1 MKPAEPGNYR
11 LSHRGNAMRNRG
23 KTEEEGTVRSS
34 REEKAYRD
42 SVPALL
48 FWYDYNARILPWRED
63 PTPYHIWISEIMLQ
77 QTRVEAVRAYYE
89 RFLAELP
96 DVRAVAEASEDRLV
110 KLWEGLGY
118 YSRIR
123 NIAKAAKVLCEKYD
137 ARLPADYGLL
147 RELPG
152 IGDYTAGAIAS
163 IAFGIPV
170 PAVDG
175 NVLRVFARVTGY
187 REDIRSDRFKKHVGE
202 QLRMAISKYAEE
214 NREGVSGNC
223 SGGDAGRSELASCAA
238 KVSSAPGHFNQAIM
252 DVGATVCIPNGK
264 PHCDKCPLSHLCAAF
279 SEGLTAEI
287 PAKKAGKARPVE
299 KRTVLLLCDGE
310 RVLLHRRP
318 AKGLLAGMWEFPG
331 VSGHMTYAGAK
342 QAAAAILAEASEGV
356 DSGDTS
362 GGGTAESPF
371 SRTELQAKKL
381 PDSRHIFSHTEWD
394 MRGYRIEIPK
404 EAAGRIVRASEKN
417 APTAATGSAEYLW
430 ASAREIRE
438 EHGVA
443 SAFRVY
449 REHLP
454 KEQK

>member
-1 MKPAEPGNYR
+1 
-11 LSHRGNAMRNRG
+11 MRNRG
-23 KTEEEGTVRSS
+23 KTEEERIVRTN
-34 REEKAYRD
+34 REEEAYRD

-63 PTPYHIWISEIMLQ
+63 PTPYHVWISEIMLQ

-118 YSRIR
+118 YSRVR
-123 NIAKAAKVLCEKYD
+123 NIAKAARVLCEKYD
-137 ARLPADYGLL
+137 DRLPADYGLL
-147 RELPG
+147 RDLPG

-187 REDIRSDRFKKHVGE
+187 REDIRSDRFKKHVAE
-202 QLRMAISKYAEE
+202 QLRTAILKYAEE
-214 NREGVSGNC
+214 NKEDVSGEC
-223 SGGDAGRSELASCAA
+223 SGGDAGRGGPASGAA
-238 KVSSAPGHFNQAIM
+238 RISSAPGRFNQAIM

-287 PAKKAGKARPVE
+287 PAKKAEKARPVE
-299 KRTVLLLCDGE
+299 KRTVLLLCSGE
-310 RVLLHRRP
+310 RVLLRRRP

-331 VSGHMTYAGAK
+331 ISGHATYAGAK
-342 QAAAAILAEASEGV
+342 QAAAAILAETAERAAP
-356 DSGDTS
+356 GDTA
-362 GGGTAESPF
+362 GDGTAGSPL
-371 SRTELQAKKL
+371 SRTELRAKRL
-381 PDSRHIFSHTEWD
+381 PDSRHVFSHAEWD
-394 MRGYRIEIPK
+394 MRGYRIDISGK
-404 EAAGRIVRASEKN
+404 AAERIARASEKN
-417 APTAATGSAEYLW
+417 AETAATGSAEYLW

-449 REHLP
+449 REYLP